1 MAGLRRL
8 TSGGAAPP
16 PQVVA
21 GLARN
26 GLIALGAV
34 GLSIGA
40 AWAWSQRTQ
49 QKRQVAEVEIISG
62 SKGHSPRRRRGKRH
76 KARKEAVTADTHAV
90 DSDSSEGGMQPSAD
104 PGAGQLQDA
113 RASANA
119 TKARGVPAAGCREPM
134 TQDDDGVEMPDT
146 FADGE
151 TDGEP
156 DERPASP
163 METVPPPEPSPSPNA
178 DARADA
184 DADTEAEPA
193 AGEWIAVERRQRR
206 ARRQLVVEAR
216 APEAL
221 IAAEPAAP
229 ADCGAAQ
236 LSAADGQADPGNV
249 GSNVAETAGNTPA
262 DAKADPSAAEEP
274 AADEAKK
281 LKRRKKVK
289 RPKDPIAVAM
299 AAEQAAL
306 ELQQTREAQALAEAA
321 QAQQSAAE
329 ADAALAAA
337 DAAALERAL
346 AVSVTDVGAH
356 TCESVSAAAEAGASS
371 GDDNGVSP
379 DGQPAAPVAGGWVQV
394 KQKRR
399 GKRPSGEPRT
409 SNNSE

>member
-119 TKARGVPAAGCREPM
+119 TKARGVPAAGCRVPM

-193 AGEWIAVERRQRR
+193 AGEWIAVERRQRPR
-206 ARRQLVVEAR
+206 AV
-216 APEAL
+216 
-221 IAAEPAAP
+221 
-229 ADCGAAQ
+229 D
-236 LSAADGQADPGNV
+236 S
-249 GSNVAETAGNTPA
+249 
-262 DAKADPSAAEEP
+262 
-274 AADEAKK
+274 
-281 LKRRKKVK
+281 
-289 RPKDPIAVAM
+289 
-299 AAEQAAL
+299 
-306 ELQQTREAQALAEAA
+306 
-321 QAQQSAAE
+321 
-329 ADAALAAA
+329 
-337 DAAALERAL
+337 
-346 AVSVTDVGAH
+346 
-356 TCESVSAAAEAGASS
+356 
-371 GDDNGVSP
+371 
-379 DGQPAAPVAGGWVQV
+379 
-394 KQKRR
+394 
-399 GKRPSGEPRT
+399 
-409 SNNSE
+409 